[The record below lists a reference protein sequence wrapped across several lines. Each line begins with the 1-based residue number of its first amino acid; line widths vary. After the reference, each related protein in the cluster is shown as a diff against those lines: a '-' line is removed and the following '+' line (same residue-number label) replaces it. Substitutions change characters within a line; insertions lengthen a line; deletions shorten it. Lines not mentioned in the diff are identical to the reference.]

1 MKSDYPSS
9 VMTIADSTGK
19 LLQYISLQYHL
30 HSPSEHTING
40 EHTDLELHIVHSI
53 NSDLFSDKMTLAV
66 MGLLFKTVAENSTD
80 PTIFDQM
87 DFTAGTFAV
96 NLNTTVGQYVQNENV
111 FHYKGS
117 LTTPECSEIVN
128 WFVVQKIYPI
138 RPSQLAAI
146 QAQLNDAES
155 NSRPVQDLN
164 QR

>member
-1 MKSDYPSS
+1 MAS
-9 VMTIADSTGK
+9 MIAKRTKRRKRRRRDIFVDS
-19 LLQYISLQYHL
+19 L
-30 HSPSEHTING
+30 PSEQSL
-40 EHTDLELHIVHSI
+40 DELLNTGIKGALMRNLADIHSI